1 MCQNGSAEPRVIG
14 NKEIWM
20 VHRLHKNSRWL
31 DERISCKVY
40 IDKGGMG
47 KDWPTATVKNAVDS
61 QVCALKTNWTKCL
74 SGEKKNEILKLSQY
88 IRLTRMKMTK
98 ADYSNIPASVTQFP
112 TGLDDYCNTCTTE
125 EAPLSFKLW
134 YQRDRYVTGRELSR
148 CCHSFTKAVFAIAI
162 DRAHGQNNIRGDG
175 RPLGA
180 IENPAALSH

>member
-1 MCQNGSAEPRVIG
+1 MNVFHAKCTLIRAGWEKIDQRPRSKMQWIHKYVQWRQTGPNVCQ
-14 NKEIWM
+14 
-20 VHRLHKNSRWL
+20 
-31 DERISCKVY
+31 
-40 IDKGGMG
+40 
-47 KDWPTATVKNAVDS
+47 
-61 QVCALKTNWTKCL
+61 
-74 SGEKKNEILKLSQY
+74 EKKNEILKLSQY

-98 ADYSNIPASVTQFP
+98 ADYSNIPVSVTQFL